1 MNNKEICI
9 NCPHCSNIII
19 IYKKDI
25 NCAIFRHGVF
35 ITSLEQMNPH
45 TSQILCEEY
54 IREKII
60 YGCGRPFILKKNDT
74 NYYAEICGY
83 I

>member
-1 MNNKEICI
+1 MNNKEII
-9 NCPHCSNIII
+9 ITCPHCSNIII

-35 ITSLEQMNPH
+35 ISSLEQIDPH
-45 TSQILCEEY
+45 TSKILCEKY
-54 IREKII
+54 IREKKI
-60 YGCGRPFILKKNDT
+60 YGCGKPFIIKKNDI
-74 NYYAEICGY
+74 NYYTEICAY